1 MEEFQRLSNLLSQ
14 QLTAA
19 EDTVKR
25 LTEAVKAL
33 IEQSESRKRP
43 RTCQGCEED
52 QPNQMAH
59 YGGCI
64 VDPIERLYPNE

>member
-1 MEEFQRLSNLLSQ
+1 MEEIEQQIVLLKE

-19 EDTVKR
+19 DETINR
-25 LTEAVKAL
+25 LTEAVKAFMRQL
-33 IEQSESRKRP
+33 ESRKRP

-64 VDPIERLYPNE
+64 PDPDE

>member
-64 VDPIERLYPNE
+64 VDPIESLYPNE

>member
-1 MEEFQRLSNLLSQ
+1 MDDFQRLIDLLSQ

-19 EDTVKR
+19 DETVKR
-25 LTEAVKAL
+25 LTEVIQSL
-33 IEQSESRKRP
+33 IEQPESRKRP
-43 RTCQGCEED
+43 RTCQGCLEE

-64 VDPIERLYPNE
+64 PDPNE

>member
-1 MEEFQRLSNLLSQ
+1 MEEFQRLSDLLKE

-25 LTEAVKAL
+25 LTDAVRAL
-33 IEQSESRKRP
+33 IEQPESRKRP

-64 VDPIERLYPNE
+64 PDPNE

>member
-1 MEEFQRLSNLLSQ
+1 MEEIEEQIALLKQ

-19 EDTVKR
+19 NETIQR
-25 LTEAVKAL
+25 LTEAVKAFMQ
-33 IEQSESRKRP
+33 QSESRKRP

-64 VDPIERLYPNE
+64 VDPNE

>member
-1 MEEFQRLSNLLSQ
+1 MEEFEGLIDLLKQ

-19 EDTVKR
+19 DETVKR
-25 LTEAVKAL
+25 LTDVVKAL
-33 IEQSESRKRP
+33 TEQSRKRP

-64 VDPIERLYPNE
+64 PDPIERLYPNE

>member
-1 MEEFQRLSNLLSQ
+1 MEEFQRLSDLLTQ

-19 EDTVKR
+19 DETVKR
-25 LTEAVKAL
+25 LIEVVKSL
-33 IEQSESRKRP
+33 IEQPETRKRP
-43 RTCQGCEED
+43 KTCQGCEED

-64 VDPIERLYPNE
+64 VDPNE